1 MSTLTYLS
9 DQELVPLLQAGDHGA
24 FAELYNRYKGELIIH
39 AYKKLGN
46 FEDAKEIV
54 QEMFSG
60 LWSNHRQLPA
70 INNCAAYLYT
80 LVRNKVLNF
89 IEHQQVEARYAASF
103 LQHINEAHNITDI
116 QLRERELQRIID
128 KEIAALPPKM
138 REVFLLS
145 RKEYLSHKEIA
156 IRLNISEHTVKNH
169 IKAALK
175 TLRQSLG
182 FTVLV
187 ALHYLI

>member
-1 MSTLTYLS
+1 
-9 DQELVPLLQAGDHGA
+9 
-24 FAELYNRYKGELIIH
+24 
-39 AYKKLGN
+39 
-46 FEDAKEIV
+46 
-54 QEMFSG
+54 
-60 LWSNHRQLPA
+60 
-70 INNCAAYLYT
+70 
-80 LVRNKVLNF
+80 VLNF

-103 LQHINEAHNITDI
+103 QQHINEAHNITDI

-182 FTVLV
+182 FTFLV
-187 ALHYLI
+187 ALHYLL